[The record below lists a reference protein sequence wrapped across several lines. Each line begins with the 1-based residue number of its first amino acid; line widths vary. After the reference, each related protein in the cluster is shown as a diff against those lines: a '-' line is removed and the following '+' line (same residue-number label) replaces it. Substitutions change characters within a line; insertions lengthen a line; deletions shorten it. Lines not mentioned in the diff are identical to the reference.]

1 MIKGKSGFLG
11 IGAYGGN
18 QVLPF
23 YKAGYPSLFANT
35 AHSDLD
41 SLKDVEES
49 HKFHISGGEGC
60 NKDRKKSK
68 KLIKKNL
75 DAIINEIKE
84 KMPGIEYLFIVG
96 SLGGGTGAG
105 GIAPMKQ
112 IAMYELNLKA
122 CIIVTVLPNTKIESV
137 QALIN
142 AYETLAEI
150 ESLDEPGTTFILDND
165 KNNNKMKINDM
176 FYCYLDA
183 MLTCNCNSAMG
194 NVDDAEFEQLL
205 SARGVSIISK
215 LGKDKSDTTN
225 LINTFHN
232 NIYAPL
238 EADKVIKYVGLVN
251 TGIGKNINIEDVYTE
266 VGTPLD
272 TYVGYESDYTLCVLS
287 GCSFPYE
294 KMEEIKQIIESK
306 KDEVTRN
313 ITAQNTKRL
322 SGLNFFDGI
331 EENKQEEKKKKND
344 RDWLF

>member
-1 MIKGKSGFLG
+1 MIKGKCGFLG

-23 YKAGYPSLFANT
+23 YKAGYPSLFINT

-41 SLKDVEES
+41 SLKDVDET
-49 HKFHISGGEGC
+49 HKFHLSGGEGC

-68 KLIKKNL
+68 NLIKKNL

-84 KMPGIEYLFIVG
+84 KMPGIEYLFVVG

-105 GIAPMKQ
+105 GIAPLKQ
-112 IAMYELNLKA
+112 VVTYELNLKA
-122 CIIVTVLPNTKIESV
+122 SIIITVLPNTKESV

-142 AYETLAEI
+142 SYDTLAEI
-150 ESLDEPGTTFILDND
+150 ESLEEPGTTFILDND

-176 FYCYLDA
+176 FFCYLDT
-183 MLTCNCNSAMG
+183 MLTCNCNSTMG

-205 SARGVSIISK
+205 SANGVSIISK
-215 LGKDKSDTTN
+215 LGRDKSDTAN

-238 EADKVIKYVGLVN
+238 ETDRVIKYVGLVN
-251 TGIGKNINIEDVYTE
+251 MGTGKNINIEDIHTE

-272 TYVGYESDYTLCVLS
+272 TYIGYEADYTLCILS

-294 KMEEIKQIIESK
+294 KMENIKEIIESK

-313 ITAQNTKRL
+313 LTAQNNKRL

-331 EENKQEEKKKKND
+331 KENKQEEKKRKSD
-344 RDWLF
+344 RDWLL